1 VPEPEHRVASASEI
15 PGESV
20 RKADAGG
27 DAIALVKTGDVL
39 YAIDDRC
46 PHAGGPLSEG
56 TLENGTLRCPW
67 HERHFD
73 PKTGACV
80 DHPATRAVACWAVRV
95 DGDAVLVTRASP

>member
-1 VPEPEHRVASASEI
+1 MAEHRIASSSET
-15 PGESV
+15 PDGSV

-27 DAIALVKTGDVL
+27 TAIALLKVGGVL
-39 YAIDDRC
+39 FALDDRC

-56 TLENGTLRCPW
+56 VLENGTLRCPW

-80 DHPATRAVACWAVRV
+80 DHPATRTVACYAVRV
-95 DGDAVLVTRASP
+95 DGDAVLVTTLSP

>member
-1 VPEPEHRVASASEI
+1 MAEHRVADASAI
-15 PGESV
+15 PDESV

-27 DAIALVKTGDVL
+27 VALALVKTGGVL
-39 YAIDDRC
+39 YALDDSC

-73 PKTGACV
+73 PKTGECV
-80 DHPATRAVACWAVRV
+80 DSRATRAVGCHPVRV
-95 DGDAVLVTRASP
+95 DGDAVLVSTERPG